1 MAKRFAIALF
11 LLAASSLAAAQMR
24 APGFG
29 GGRGGFAPPMHHQPR
44 GPAYFGD
51 PFLYSDYYP
60 GYNFVPDAAPTQ
72 VIVVQAGPAAPP
84 PEPETKIEPLMIEW
98 QGDHYAR
105 YGGDAH
111 DRAMPTDYAQ
121 SVPTARAT
129 SSTATSSVATR
140 PAIVIYRDG
149 HREDVPR
156 YAIVSGVLYAR
167 GDYWQDGYW
176 TKNIRLSSLNI
187 PATMKANQD
196 NGVRF
201 VLPSGPNE
209 VVTRP

>member
-1 MAKRFAIALF
+1 MAKRFAIAL
-11 LLAASSLAAAQMR
+11 LSLAISLAASSLAAAQMR

-29 GGRGGFAPPMHHQPR
+29 GGRGGFAPPAHHQPR

-60 GYNFVPDAAPTQ
+60 GYSFVADAAPPQ
-72 VIVVQAGPAAPP
+72 VIVVQAAPAAPP
-84 PEPETKIEPLMIEW
+84 PEPEAKIEPLMIEW

-105 YGGDAH
+105 YGGSAH
-111 DRAMPTDYAQ
+111 DRAIPTDYAEPAAA
-121 SVPTARAT
+121 SRAT
-129 SSTATSSVATR
+129 YAVVTK

-176 TKNIRLSSLNI
+176 TKNIQLSSLNI
-187 PATMKANQD
+187 PATMKANQE